1 LNTNEQRD
9 KDKKKLI
16 QRGEIYFA
24 DLGEGIGSEQN
35 GIRPVLILQNNI
47 GNTYSPTTIVAVIT
61 SIIKKTDLPVHIKL
75 DKEISYLP
83 QNSIVLLEQIK
94 TIDKSRLLEKVS
106 KLDDSLIELINKK
119 LKISLGL

>member
-1 LNTNEQRD
+1 MNTNEQRD